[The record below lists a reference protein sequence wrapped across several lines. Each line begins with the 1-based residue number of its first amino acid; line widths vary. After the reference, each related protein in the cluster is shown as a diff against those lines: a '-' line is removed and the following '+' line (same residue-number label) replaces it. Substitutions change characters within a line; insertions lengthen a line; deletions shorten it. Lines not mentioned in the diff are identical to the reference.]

1 MFESQVETSVIKMH
15 CTSLFFQ
22 TLMSVKMTLI
32 TVMRMHSA
40 LTQRGVSLAPATL
53 AMQGMAGLN
62 AQVNELTIFI
72 VTIVEH

>member
-1 MFESQVETSVIKMH
+1 MH

-40 LTQRGVSLAPATL
+40 LTQRGVSRAPATL